1 MNKDLKVQDI
11 EHMINKTKRQQKDS
25 LFNSVISIVPLGG
38 GIAGFYPLID
48 TITNTDIHPDF
59 PGLMF
64 CTNAAI
70 VITGIGGAMLI
81 VSLSDFIEKTA
92 QKQQLLKLRK
102 KLVDGYNIKTEEKQ
116 LVKKLSPDV

>member
-1 MNKDLKVQDI
+1 MTNSDL
-11 EHMINKTKRQQKDS
+11 
-25 LFNSVISIVPLGG
+25 
-38 GIAGFYPLID
+38 
-48 TITNTDIHPDF
+48 HPNF
-59 PGLMF
+59 SGLMF

-102 KLVDGYNIKTEEKQ
+102 KLVDGYNIETEEKQ